1 MKFLICG
8 IGSIGQR
15 HFRNLIALGHEAAFF
30 RSGSS
35 NSYHQSFL
43 DTFLNIERE
52 KEQNIRMFYRFADAL
67 SDFRPDAVIVAN
79 PNSEHTTMVLQSV
92 RAGLHVFVEK
102 PLSHSMKGISEI
114 ETVTVNKNLT
124 VMVGYNLRFHPLLE
138 KMKALSDTGAIGKI
152 ISAHVEV
159 GESIEDWHPWEDYRK
174 TYAPYKKS
182 GGGVVL
188 CFSHDID
195 YLYWFLGY
203 PKKIIA
209 LGGKH
214 TPLEGDA
221 EDMIKSVL
229 EFEGGVIASLHL
241 DYWQRPPRRVF
252 ELVGTQ
258 GTLIWDYYAKTLTLL
273 FRAQKKQ
280 TEIIGVPV
288 DFDRNDMFIDEMKD
302 FIESIEKGREPAITL
317 RDGMGVL
324 QIALA
329 LKRKINF

>member
-35 NSYHQSFL
+35 NSYHQAFL
-43 DTFLNIERE
+43 DTFLNIEKE
-52 KEQNIRMFYRFADAL
+52 KEQNVRMFYRFADAL

-79 PNSEHTTMVLQSV
+79 PNSEHVTMVLQSV
-92 RAGLHVFVEK
+92 RAGLHVFIEK
-102 PLSHSMKGISEI
+102 PLSHSMEGISEI

-124 VMVGYNLRFHPLLE
+124 VMVGYNLRFHPLLK
-138 KMKALSDTGAIGKI
+138 KMKELSTSGEIGKI
-152 ISAHVEV
+152 ISARVDT
-159 GESIEDWHPWEDYRK
+159 GEHIKDWHPWEDYRK
-174 TYAPYKKS
+174 TYAPYKRS

-203 PKKIIA
+203 PKKIVA
-209 LGGKH
+209 LGGKR

-221 EDMIKSVL
+221 EDLIKGVL
-229 EFEGGVIASLHL
+229 EFAGGVTASLHL

-252 ELVGTQ
+252 ELVGSE
-258 GTLIWDYYAKTLTLL
+258 GNLIWDYYAKTLTLL
-273 FRAQKKQ
+273 FQDPKKQ
-280 TEIIGVPV
+280 TKTIDLPI
-288 DFDRNDMFIDEMKD
+288 DFDRNNMFIDEMKD
-302 FIESIEKGREPAITL
+302 FIDSIKNGSRPAVTL
-317 RDGMGVL
+317 QDGINVL
-324 QIALA
+324 RIALD
-329 LKRKINF
+329 LKREINF

>member
-30 RSGSS
+30 RSGRS
-35 NSYHQSFL
+35 NAYHQSFL
-43 DTFLNIERE
+43 DTFLDAE
-52 KEQNIRMFYRFADAL
+52 KEEGQDVRMFFRFEDAL
-67 SDFRPDAVIVAN
+67 SSFRPDAVIVSN
-79 PNSEHTTMVLQSV
+79 PNSEHIAIALPSA
-92 RAGLHVFVEK
+92 RAGLHVFIEK
-102 PLSHSMKGISEI
+102 PLSYNMEGISEM
-114 ETVTVNKNLT
+114 EAVTVNKNLS
-124 VMVGYNLRFHPLLE
+124 VMVGYNLRFHPLLR
-138 KMKALSDTGAIGKI
+138 KMKELSAGGEIGKI
-152 ISAHVEV
+152 ISASIET
-159 GESIEDWHPWEDYRK
+159 GENIEDWHPWEDYRK

-209 LGGKH
+209 LGGKR

-221 EDMIKSVL
+221 DDMIKSVL

-252 ELVGTQ
+252 ELIGTQ

-273 FRAQKKQ
+273 FRDPKRE
-280 TEIIGVPV
+280 TETIGVPV
-288 DFDRNDMFIDEMKD
+288 DFDRNNMFMDEMKD
-302 FIESIEKGREPAITL
+302 FIESIEKGREPAVTL
-317 RDGMGVL
+317 RDGMEVL
-324 QIALA
+324 KMALA
-329 LKRKINF
+329 LKREINF